1 MAPGGD
7 GGRFRY
13 FNQLPINGATVSL
26 NRMLDDA
33 EKSGNPELITQAL
46 NRIRTELIEDR
57 ALLRDSMNTLLID
70 KVDKEIEQAIK
81 LGVISRDKKAI
92 YSMVIYLLLLYQKIR
107 KTLIRLHS
115 MKHQYHIYQK
125 SLTRLL
131 KMILSTV

>member
-1 MAPGGD
+1 MAPGGN

-57 ALLRDSMNTLLID
+57 ALLRDSMNTLLLD
-70 KVDKEIEQAIK
+70 KVDKEIKQAIK
-81 LGVISRDKKAI
+81 LGVISRDKKVI
-92 YSMVIYLLLLYQKIR
+92 YSTVIYLLLLYQKIR
-107 KTLIRLHS
+107 KTLTHLHS
-115 MKHQYHIYQK
+115 MKPQCHIYQR
-125 SLTRLL
+125 SLMLLL
-131 KMILSTV
+131 K